1 MVLTNFN
8 GSGVG
13 FGFGVGCGFGIGW
26 GFGGMPLS
34 FAGLGAGGGC
44 GVGIGLGWGFGV
56 AFGTQY
62 RSSQVTFPG
71 TEFKSKEQDKE
82 KDLKACRQ
90 TKDMASRSAFTLSQV
105 AKHKSKNGC
114 WLVLD
119 GWVLNI
125 TKFLEEHPGGD
136 VVLLEVAGNDSS
148 KEFHAVG
155 HSKAAQN
162 LLLKYQVGACEG
174 YTLPGD

>member
-62 RSSQVTFPG
+62 RSSQN
-71 TEFKSKEQDKE
+71 D
-82 KDLKACRQ
+82 
-90 TKDMASRSAFTLSQV
+90 
-105 AKHKSKNGC
+105 C
-114 WLVLD
+114 WLVID
-119 GWVLNI
+119 GRVLNI